1 MKRRQEE
8 KLRQAGYDFEF
19 LTKTQPQGNLKF
31 YDSFGRSGTGV
42 MTCLHV
48 YRFPKNSLPYFWLIE
63 LSRFN
68 DGHTLTTFSVGTE
81 DQYSIR
87 KSLEQSADEKLTQV
101 YDNHAKT
108 LAKMQAANDHK
119 GQLELLN
126 KLGSSEEVM
135 KRLDA
140 RIFVYDDSEIELTKR
155 VKAIKRKL
163 DKYGIAQFVGEQTE
177 EFKSIWTPEMKQE
190 LLNNRRHGTPISAR
204 VLGAGYLFNH
214 VRLDDEGGSY
224 FGYSRTR
231 GQIMLNPLLIDDTRL
246 TPYFMIAGRPR
257 MGKSTFVKKLNDD
270 VFARGGKLRIFDV
283 KGEYIP
289 SALDQGG
296 VVIALDGTTN
306 KINPFEVFPT
316 ATNDDG
322 TQVDEIGSFNAHVQK
337 IRNMFAFQNADATTD
352 DLNRLENIITDFYIN
367 EGMWYQNPSAHKDQ
381 LQLTGLPHNQYP
393 QLGGFLVYLRNVQR
407 QYVEQSRPSSEVLS
421 INRIVVT
428 FEKMM
433 KSEADIFDGVTTIAD
448 FSQEDV
454 VVFDVSGLKAHGLET
469 FNCQVY
475 SALSLLSADIVNNGK
490 RYRPL
495 YNNGQLKADE
505 VPYYWVCIDEFQ
517 NYAREEFADG
527 LDWLSSLM
535 EEMAK
540 DFCGVAL
547 AMPTIKEILPA
558 QNIQI
563 STNQSQRFYRAVS
576 KIFGLMTYRC
586 FFQLSDDD
594 IPRLESALG
603 QSITAGE
610 LAMVAKL
617 RKHMMLLNINGGSN
631 YPFTIEV
638 SNSELQRYA
647 GGIG

>member
-1 MKRRQEE
+1 MKRRQE
-8 KLRQAGYDFEF
+8 KFMRQNGYDMDFI
-19 LTKTQPQGNLKF
+19 TQTQPQGNLKF
-31 YDSFGRSGTGV
+31 YDSYVRTGTGV

-48 YRFPKNSLPYFWLIE
+48 YRFPKNGLNYFWLIE

-68 DGHTLTTFSVGTE
+68 DGHTLTTFSIGTE
-81 DQYSIR
+81 DQSEI
-87 KSLEQSADEKLTQV
+87 KSSLEKSVDEKSSQV
-101 YDNHAKT
+101 YDSHAKT
-108 LAKMQAANDHK
+108 GARFAASGEHAVQV
-119 GQLELLN
+119 QLLK
-126 KLGSSEEVM
+126 KLSSSSEIM
-135 KRLDA
+135 KRLDV
-140 RIFVYDDSEIELTKR
+140 RIFVYADSQEELVKR
-155 VKAIKRKL
+155 VKGIKRKL
-163 DKYGIAQFVGEQTE
+163 DKYEVAQYVGEQEE
-177 EFKSIWTPEMKQE
+177 EFESIWTPEMQQE
-190 LLNNRRHGTPISAR
+190 NLLNHRKGTPVSSG

-214 VRLDDEGGSY
+214 VRLDDTGGSY

-231 GQIMLNPLLIDDTRL
+231 GQIMLNPLLVDDTRL

-289 SALDQGG
+289 SAMDQGG
-296 VVIALDGTTN
+296 TVIALDGTNN
-306 KINPFEVFPT
+306 KINPFEIFPT

-322 TQVDEIGSFNAHVQK
+322 SMVDEIGSFNAHVQK
-337 IRNMFAFQNADATTD
+337 IRNMFAFQNPDANAD

-367 EGMWYQNPSAHKDQ
+367 EGMWYQNPSAHLNE
-381 LQLTGLPHNQYP
+381 LQATGLPHDQYP
-393 QLGGFLVYLRNVQR
+393 QLGGFLVFVRNVQR
-407 QYVEQSRPSSEVLS
+407 QYINQSRPSSEVVS
-421 INRIVVT
+421 INRIVST

-433 KSEADIFDGVTTIAD
+433 KSEADIFDGITTIPD
-448 FSQEDV
+448 FSREDV
-454 VVFDVSGLKAHGLET
+454 VVFDVSGLKAHGLQT

-490 RYRPL
+490 HYRPL
-495 YNNGQLKADE
+495 YNNHQLKADD

-540 DFCGVAL
+540 DFCGVAI

-558 QNIQI
+558 ENIQI
-563 STNQSQRFYRAVS
+563 NTSQAQRFYRAIS

-603 QSITAGE
+603 QSVTAGE

-617 RKHMMLLNINGGSN
+617 KKRMMLLNINGGSN
-631 YPFTIEV
+631 YPFTVQVTSE
-638 SNSELQRYA
+638 ELQRYA